1 MLGYLLTILVP
12 LVLCLR
18 SNAKEAP
25 FFRGNRDV
33 FTNRPIIGVL
43 SQDSS
48 GFKNLGKHGK
58 SYIASSYIKYLEAAG
73 ARVVPIRNDLTKS
86 ELTKLFYSINGVL
99 FPGGGRDLLSSK
111 YAKAGKVLFDLA
123 VKANDAGDVFPLW
136 GTCLGFELLF
146 VLASKGQHTPEKCK
160 AENYAIPLRFQP
172 DSRKSRMFRY
182 IPENILKDMRTRNMT
197 LNMHKSCIRMTTF
210 NKTKSLNTFF
220 RVLTTNRDIDQDVDF
235 VSTAEAYKYPFYG
248 SQWHPEKN
256 QFEWTHHEDIH
267 HSYQAVRAAQALAD
281 FFVNQARMSRHH
293 FKDPL
298 EEGRSL
304 IFEYRPRYCYEEI
317 TNFDECYFF

>member
-99 FPGGGRDLLSSK
+99 FPGGDSDLWKSG
-111 YAKAGKVLFDLA
+111 YARTGAAIFDLA
-123 VKANDAGDVFPLW
+123 MEANDNGDVFPLW
-136 GTCLGFELLF
+136 GTCLGFQLLHVRAAKGKD
-146 VLASKGQHTPEKCK
+146 VLTKCSG
-160 AENYAIPLRFQP
+160 ENVSLPLNFT
-172 DSRKSRMFRY
+172 DGYKDSRMFR
-182 IPENILKDMRTRNMT
+182 NAHNDVTQDMAKLGVT
-197 LNMHKSCIRMTTF
+197 LNMHVNCVTVETYEKES
-210 NKTKSLNTFF
+210 SLSSFF
-220 RVLTTNRDIDQDVDF
+220 KKLSTNMDKDDKVKF
-235 VSTAEAYKYPFYG
+235 VSTVEGLKYPFYG
-248 SQWHPEKN
+248 TQWHPEKN
-256 QFEWTHHEDIH
+256 QFEWTYEENIN
-267 HSYQAVRAAQALAD
+267 HSSEAVKVAQYVAN
-281 FFVNQARMSRHH
+281 FFVDQGRNQ
-293 FKDPL
+293 
-298 EEGRSL
+298 
-304 IFEYRPRYCYEEI
+304 EI
-317 TNFDECYFF
+317 HTLAYAHIGAT